1 MNKLWIVPNAEC
13 IIASGDCKSSIPQ
26 RLIQMGVLP
35 GSKLRIVRVGP
46 GGGTVEVVIDEAGSL
61 ALRTDELHLLNCSVS
76 AAPLANYSVLKSKK
90 YKVKELRG
98 GHLFQKK
105 MKLRGVKE
113 GSIITKIK
121 EKEGFQVTV
130 KRIGEV
136 RVGYGEAEKVILEPF
151 KNVD

>member
-1 MNKLWIVPNAEC
+1 MDKHSIVPNAEY
-13 IIASGDCKSSIPQ
+13 IIESGKGENAIPQ

-46 GGGTVEVVIDEAGSL
+46 MGGTVEVVIDEAGSI
-61 ALRTDELHLLNCSVS
+61 ALRSEELQLLKCKL
-76 AAPLANYSVLKSKK
+76 AAIPLVNYKVLNSGT

-98 GHLFQKK
+98 GHLFVRK
-105 MKLRGVKE
+105 MKLRGLKE

-121 EKEGFQVTV
+121 EKEGLLITV
-130 KRIGEV
+130 KRKGEM
-136 RVGYGEAEKVILEPF
+136 RIGYGEAEKVIVEPF